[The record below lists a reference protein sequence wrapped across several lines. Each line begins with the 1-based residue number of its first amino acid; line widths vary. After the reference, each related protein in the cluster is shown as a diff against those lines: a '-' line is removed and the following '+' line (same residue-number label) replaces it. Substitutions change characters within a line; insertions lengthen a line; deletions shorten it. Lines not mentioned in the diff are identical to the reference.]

1 MKGKQTISNQ
11 QIKNLLVTTVIGVGI
26 LSLPSEMATILE
38 NDGWIPIIIGGLLF
52 IPILIM
58 IDRLYKMYPN
68 RTIVEMGME
77 IYGRLFFSIFMII
90 ILVYLVMLEA
100 YTLRVFGE
108 VVKSYL
114 LEITPIEV
122 IIFTMVLAISY
133 LARSELLVVA
143 RTANMIYPI
152 LLGLIIL
159 LIVISIPNSDPTNML
174 PAFQSDF
181 KNIPKG
187 IVASLVSFAGYEI
200 IFVAYPYSEDTDNR
214 LKYVMRGLLIV
225 TVIYVIV
232 FVICLSLFGIDQL
245 KREIWPTMALANE
258 VDLGGYFV
266 ENLEGIVLALWSFV
280 VYSTSGPILFFAG
293 RTLSMIFNTK
303 SHDLFIFLLIPIV
316 YVIAILPENV
326 IVVYNQFGEI
336 LNYLTLVSIVIMP
349 IVFVIGA
356 WIKKRRSKA

>member
-11 QIKNLLVTTVIGVGI
+11 QIKNLIVTTAIGVGI
-26 LSLPSEMATILE
+26 LSLPSQMATILD
-38 NDGWIPIIIGGLLF
+38 NDGWIPILIGGLLF

-68 RTIVEMGME
+68 RTIVEIGME
-77 IYGRLFFSIFMII
+77 IYGRLFFSVFMII
-90 ILVYLVMLEA
+90 ILVYLVMFEA
-100 YTLRVFGE
+100 YALRVFGE

-122 IIFTMVLAISY
+122 IVLTLLLAVSY
-133 LARSELLVVA
+133 LARSELTVVA
-143 RTANMIYPI
+143 RTANMVYPI
-152 LLGLIIL
+152 LLGLIIF
-159 LIVISIPNSDPTNML
+159 LIVLSIPNSDPTNML
-174 PAFQSDF
+174 PAFQSDL

-187 IVASLVSFAGYEI
+187 IMASLFPFAGYEI
-200 IFVAYPYSEDTDNR
+200 IFIAYPYSEDTDNR
-214 LKYVMRGLLIV
+214 LKYVIRGLLIV

-258 VDLGGYFV
+258 VDFGGYYV
-266 ENLEGIVLALWSFV
+266 ENVEGIVLALWSFV

-293 RTLSMIFNTK
+293 RILSKIFNTK

-349 IVFVIGA
+349 IVFVVGA

>member
-11 QIKNLLVTTVIGVGI
+11 QIKNLLVTTAIGVGI
-26 LSLPSEMATILE
+26 LSLPSQMATILD

-68 RTIVEMGME
+68 RTIVEIGME
-77 IYGRLFFSIFMII
+77 IYGRLFFSVFMII
-90 ILVYLVMLEA
+90 ILVYLVMFEA

-114 LEITPIEV
+114 LEVTPIEV
-122 IIFTMVLAISY
+122 IMLTLLLAVSY
-133 LARSELLVVA
+133 LARSELTVVA

-152 LLGLIIL
+152 LLGLIIF
-159 LIVISIPNSDPTNML
+159 LIVLSIPNSEPTNML
-174 PAFQSDF
+174 PAFQSDL

-187 IVASLVSFAGYEI
+187 IMASLFSFTGYEI
-200 IFVAYPYSEDTDNR
+200 IFIAYPYSEDTDNR
-214 LKYVMRGLLIV
+214 LKYVIRGLLIV

-232 FVICLSLFGIDQL
+232 FVICLCLFGIDQL

-258 VDLGGYFV
+258 VDFGGYYV
-266 ENLEGIVLALWSFV
+266 ENVEGIVLALWSFV

-293 RTLSMIFNTK
+293 RILSKIFNTK

-316 YVIAILPENV
+316 YVIAMLPENV
-326 IVVYNQFGEI
+326 IVVYNQFEEI
-336 LNYLTLVSIVIMP
+336 LNYLTLVSIVIIP